1 MDGATTRWLL
11 PALGF
16 LVLTGVLGVTIKLAL
31 RHVDWPVILLWTG
44 IVYFVLAG
52 AALLTG
58 RASIGFGPGHAWAAT
73 SGLCA
78 ALGLICSFIA
88 LRNADAVVA
97 VPVMSAYPLVTVL
110 ASVAVLSESLSL
122 SKAAGMLLI
131 LTGVVVLAR

>member
-58 RASIGFGPGHAWAAT
+58 HASIGFGPGDAWAAT
-73 SGLCA
+73 SGVCA

-88 LRNADAVVA
+88 LRHADAVVA